1 MGTQRI
7 LRFPHL
13 LMVFLLFAGACDEDG
28 NGVTGPISD
37 TEWPTL
43 ALTSAPD
50 ESRAEHEVALEFT
63 VTDDVALDMVTVNW
77 GAPGDPVETIPV
89 EGKSFSGT
97 CVHSFSATGHFTIVL
112 QVRDESG
119 HVSTATHEISI
130 TAPPPGAPID
140 IAVTVKGARATIRW
154 TPGAWASSHEVAVSR
169 LDASEPVQTRAVAD
183 GEISSV
189 VFTDLARDASYE
201 VTVAAINPLGRE
213 TTAPVKFQ
221 TPPPS
226 PSSLTRFSSAAADP
240 TCLVLEWT
248 PGSPAENHRI
258 AITGDTGAD
267 SFEEI
272 VPWTVSEAE
281 LCLGAYPIVDGMTY
295 TAQLFSVLGG
305 KEYGSNTLE
314 YTVDFNPVVYPATG
328 SWTGTWLNPAGESEV
343 LLRLHLQDADGVIT
357 GPWESDFFTAEPAF
371 VTGTRTSMAID
382 LTLHFVCEGAE
393 YCPPNS
399 LIGEFTDAD
408 TIEAQLDVTWF
419 DLPLTLKR
427 D

>member
-7 LRFPHL
+7 LRFSHL
-13 LMVFLLFAGACDEDG
+13 LMVALLFAGACDEDG
-28 NGVTGPISD
+28 DSVTGPISD
-37 TEWPTL
+37 TEWPSL

-63 VTDDVALDMVTVNW
+63 VTDDVALDMVTVDW
-77 GAPGDPVETIPV
+77 GVPGDPLETIPL

-97 CVHSFSATGHFTIVL
+97 CVHSFSATGQFTIVL

-119 HVSTATHEISI
+119 RVSTATHEISI

-140 IAVTVKGARATIRW
+140 IAVTVMGTTASIRW
-154 TPGAWASSHEVAVSR
+154 TPGDWASSQQVVVSR
-169 LDASEPVQTRAVAD
+169 LDEPEPIRTREIAD
-183 GEISSV
+183 GAISSV
-189 VFTDLARDASYE
+189 LFTDLVRDASYE
-201 VTVAAINPLGRE
+201 VTVTAINPLGRE
-213 TTAPVKFQ
+213 TSAPVLFQ
-221 TPPPS
+221 TPPPT
-226 PSSLTRFSSAAADP
+226 PSSLTRFSAAAADP

-258 AITGDTGAD
+258 AITGDTEAD

-295 TAQLFSVLGG
+295 TAQVFSVLGDR
-305 KEYGSNTLE
+305 EYGSNALA

-328 SWTGTWLNPAGESEV
+328 SWTGTWLSPTGESDV
-343 LLRLHLQDADGVIT
+343 ILRLHLQDAEGVIT
-357 GPWESDFFTAEPAF
+357 GSWESDFFTAEPSF
-371 VTGTRTSMAID
+371 VAGTRTSMAID
-382 LTLHFVCEGAE
+382 LTLHFGCEGLGS
-393 YCPPNS
+393 CPPNP
-399 LIGEFTDAD
+399 LVGEFTDAD
-408 TIEAQLDVTWF
+408 TIEAYLDVTF
-419 DLPLTLKR
+419 LLMPLTLKR